1 MTTTQT
7 REAARLYR
15 MIADLMDEVVDLR
28 YKYMAMCEDASNA
41 SARAH
46 DLERELEHERAR
58 AERLDAEVGDWT
70 RVCDARD
77 AARERADAAEAR
89 VAELEASVS
98 ALSQSQNG
106 GAPSNEARLIND
118 VARALSLVAE
128 RIDLACDAEMRD
140 LPYAEK
146 TGFQAARKAALIAVE
161 YLRWH
166 PEEALA
172 AGGDK

>member
-7 REAARLYR
+7 RETARLYR

-28 YKYMAMCEDASNA
+28 GKYTAMCENASNA
-41 SARAH
+41 SVRVR
-46 DLERELEHERAR
+46 DLERELEHERA
-58 AERLDAEVGDWT
+58 
-70 RVCDARD
+70 
-77 AARERADAAEAR
+77 RADAAEAR
-89 VAELEASVS
+89 VAELEASVN
-98 ALSQSQNG
+98 ALSQSLNG

-118 VARALSLVAE
+118 VARALTLAAE
-128 RIDLACDAEMRD
+128 RIDLACEAEMGD

-172 AGGDK
+172 AGGDE

>member
-7 REAARLYR
+7 RETARLYR

-46 DLERELEHERAR
+46 DLERELEHERTR

-77 AARERADAAEAR
+77 AARARADAAEVR
-89 VAELEASVS
+89 VDELEAAAEG
-98 ALSQSQNG
+98 ALLAAIPG
-106 GAPSNEARLIND
+106 VLEK
-118 VARALSLVAE
+118 VAKH
-128 RIDLACDAEMRD
+128 IDLACITETCKGTMPCAEMIG
-140 LPYAEK
+140 L
-146 TGFQAARKAALIAVE
+146 QAARKAALSAVE

-172 AGGDK
+172 AGGDE